1 MSKTTLL
8 DAAKRA
14 AENAYAPYS
23 KFKVGAAIET
33 DNGEIITGCNVEN
46 VSFGLS
52 NCAERTAIY
61 RAIAEGIAPS
71 SIKHIAIYTP
81 TDEMHSPCGA
91 CRQVI
96 AEFFLPSTPVAS
108 CNHLEQQQTWTLAEL
123 LPAAFTPKHLDNS
136 EKIGVIKA

>member
-96 AEFFLPSTPVAS
+96 AEFCSQGTVFISANKTS
-108 CNHLEQQQTWTLAEL
+108 QKTWSVGEL
-123 LPAAFTPKHLDNS
+123 LPDSFS
-136 EKIGVIKA
+136 F

>member
-1 MSKTTLL
+1 MSTTTLV

-23 KFKVGAAIET
+23 QFKVGAAIET
-33 DNGEIITGCNVEN
+33 QRGEIITGCNVEN

-61 RAIAEGIAPS
+61 RAIAEGINPA
-71 SIKHIAIYTP
+71 SIKQIAIYTP
-81 TDEMHSPCGA
+81 TDVIHSPCGA

-96 AEFFLPSTPVAS
+96 AEFCSQDTVFIST
-108 CNHLEQQQTWTLAEL
+108 NDEQHKRWTVGQL
-123 LPAAFTPKHLDNS
+123 LPDSFS
-136 EKIGVIKA
+136 F

>member
-8 DAAKRA
+8 DAAKDA

-23 KFKVGAAIET
+23 KFKVGAALET

-96 AEFFLPSTPVAS
+96 AEFCSQDTVFISSNKTS
-108 CNHLEQQQTWTLAEL
+108 QKTWSVGEL
-123 LPAAFTPKHLDNS
+123 LPDSFS
-136 EKIGVIKA
+136 F

>member
-96 AEFFLPSTPVAS
+96 AEFCSQDTVFISANKTS
-108 CNHLEQQQTWTLAEL
+108 QKTWSVGEL
-123 LPAAFTPKHLDNS
+123 LPDSFS
-136 EKIGVIKA
+136 F

>member
-96 AEFFLPSTPVAS
+96 AEFCSQDTVFISTNKTS
-108 CNHLEQQQTWTLAEL
+108 QKTWSVGEL
-123 LPAAFTPKHLDNS
+123 LPDSFS
-136 EKIGVIKA
+136 F

>member
-8 DAAKRA
+8 DAAKNA

-23 KFKVGAAIET
+23 QFKVGAALET
-33 DNGEIITGCNVEN
+33 DNGQIITGCNVEN

-81 TDEMHSPCGA
+81 TEEMHSPCGA

-96 AEFFLPSTPVAS
+96 AEFCSKDTVFISSNKTS
-108 CNHLEQQQTWTLAEL
+108 QKTWSVGEL
-123 LPAAFTPKHLDNS
+123 LPDSFS
-136 EKIGVIKA
+136 F